1 MLRVRYLLS
10 LKDPALW
17 SIGPEDPVLEAIQL
31 MADKHI
37 GALPVLKD
45 GELVGIV
52 SERDYARK
60 VILLGRSSADT
71 PVWQIMSAP
80 VTTVTPEE
88 EVHRCMEIMT
98 AVNYQIPLNILLFNN
113 QTLGLIRK
121 NQYQQFEGR
130 FLDCDFVNPDFA
142 LLAAAFGIQHFR
154 IADEADGETLFRR
167 IDLRSGINLIE
178 FILDRD
184 AYPNYVTH
192 R

>member
-17 SIGPEDPVLEAIQL
+17 SIEPEEPVLEAIHM

-37 GALPVLKD
+37 GALPVVKD

-98 AVNYQIPLNILLFNN
+98 EQHIRHLPVIERGKLIGIISIGDLVKAVIDEQQ
-113 QTLGLIRK
+113 QTIDQLER
-121 NQYQQFEGR
+121 Y
-130 FLDCDFVNPDFA
+130 
-142 LLAAAFGIQHFR
+142 
-154 IADEADGETLFRR
+154 IAG
-167 IDLRSGINLIE
+167 
-178 FILDRD
+178 
-184 AYPNYVTH
+184 
-192 R
+192 